1 MTPEQLEGKEFLGQV
16 IRFFPGTGGKG
27 AIGWIYPI
35 AALNGNGD
43 LEALREHIKENRNG
57 KPDLFFNPHD
67 IKNKDDVPAKTEGLN
82 SRTRASYVPLK
93 SFFRFRF
100 HQGEGGIKAIQLVW
114 ISGKEAKS
122 LLNKMTQEVK
132 SE

>member
-16 IRFFPGTGGKG
+16 KRFFPGSKGKG

-35 AALNGNGD
+35 AALNGNGY
-43 LEALREHIKENRNG
+43 LEILREHIKEGRKG
-57 KPDLFFNPHD
+57 KPDLFFNPRA
-67 IKNKDDVPAKTEGLN
+67 IENKEDVPAKTEGLN
-82 SRTRASYVPLK
+82 SRTRVAYVPLK

-100 HQGEGGIKAIQLVW
+100 HQDDDGMKATQLIWV
-114 ISGKEAKS
+114 SKKDATS
-122 LLNKMTQEVK
+122 LMQTQEVK